1 MRTSQL
7 LGAGILY
14 VAFLRVQL
22 LTRSSYASEVCGN
35 GSQGW
40 RCPGSASACAD
51 GPAAAKCQE
60 GSGKEFN
67 SELVPGH

>member
-35 GSQGW
+35 DVCLLILPWVAGLAL
-40 RCPGSASACAD
+40 PG
-51 GPAAAKCQE
+51 
-60 GSGKEFN
+60 
-67 SELVPGH
+67 